1 MKTLLEKS
9 MNLALI
15 AVLTSLVASL
25 AVFLLGLVETIQII
39 INIASHLDESSTLVV
54 AFISV
59 MDMLLVAVA
68 LLIFAV
74 SIYELFIGDLALPTW
89 LVVHNF
95 DGLKTKLSGVIILVL
110 AVNFTKHLVEWE
122 DPQGTLFFGIAAA
135 VVSSALVIFNR
146 TADKRSG
153 KDQPVEVE

>member
-122 DPQGTLFFGIAAA
+122 DPQGTLFFGIAVA